1 VTALFEDAQNA
12 VFKLMASD
20 SVPKF
25 LRNAKY
31 ENTLKNY
38 DFDQAPG
45 ASGGSR
51 LPERSQSRSNR
62 K

>member
-1 VTALFEDAQNA
+1 MKFGSLILFQ
-12 VFKLMASD
+12 D

-31 ENTLKNY
+31 ESTLKNY
-38 DFDQAPG
+38 DFDAI
-45 ASGGSR
+45 AAGGGR
-51 LPERSQSRSNR
+51 IPERSQSRSNR